1 MMQLPLAYAN
11 AHCTMETFRGGSH
24 MTRLLTLVALSLA
37 MAVAPAFGEAGAK
50 RIHVTAK
57 IVQQTFTGE
66 LDAPKPGD
74 QLISIVELFDKHDE
88 KVGTGAGLCTIVSV
102 PQPPN
107 LDDTFIQ
114 CLITATFDKKGQI
127 IFGGTAPF
135 PQPGIV
141 GHFGIFG
148 GTDDFRTARGEAM
161 LAVIT

>member
-1 MMQLPLAYAN
+1 
-11 AHCTMETFRGGSH
+11 

-88 KVGTGAGLCTIVSV
+88 KVGTGAGLCAIVSV

-135 PQPGIV
+135 PQPGLV

-161 LAVIT
+161 LVVITPELQDATFDLE